1 MRDLTTSQAHGLR
14 TRPGIR
20 QIQRTL
26 PMSEYIPKRR
36 FHTLNHLMK

>member
-1 MRDLTTSQAHGLR
+1 MKSHSTTHAPGLR

-20 QIQRTL
+20 QIQRKL
-26 PMSEYIPKRR
+26 PTPESVPKRR

>member
-1 MRDLTTSQAHGLR
+1 MKNHSTTHAPGLR
-14 TRPGIR
+14 TRSGIR

-26 PMSEYIPKRR
+26 PMSEYVLKRR

>member
-1 MRDLTTSQAHGLR
+1 MRNLTMSQSPGLR

-26 PMSEYIPKRR
+26 PMSESVPKRR

>member
-1 MRDLTTSQAHGLR
+1 MRNLTMSQSPGFR
-14 TRPGIR
+14 VRSGIR

-26 PMSEYIPKRR
+26 PMSEYVPKRR